1 MVPSSV
7 FSCAVCNV
15 QCGGQRLSVCLD
27 HFPLC
32 FDTGSHW
39 QVPRV
44 CLSLMPPGIG
54 LQMCVA
60 GLDVPCVFGLRVAV
74 LTGATSFIN
83 YPASCV
89 AGGPLSYLTSLFTH
103 LGAKAF
109 LWFSLGSFVVPYE
122 SLWCTSLKSMA
133 HFKLFSVRCVGRP
146 TAFSEPKI
154 KHEKY

>member
-54 LQMCVA
+54 LKMCVA

-74 LTGATSFIN
+74 LTDTTSFID
-83 YPASCV
+83 YPAGCV

-109 LWFSLGSFVVPYE
+109 FVVFFGKFCG
-122 SLWCTSLKSMA
+122 SVRKSMV
-133 HFKLFSVRCVGRP
+133 HLTEVYGTFQIIFCTLRWKTNRFL
-146 TAFSEPKI
+146 
-154 KHEKY
+154 